1 MFDRVVE
8 LCAAFLVI
16 LGVTVFTLTP
26 GIYDTL
32 HMDDTLFLAE
42 LGWRMHLGAT
52 PVIDFNHFYGGI
64 TAQYLSWTF
73 GLFGPGIKS
82 LDYAILLQFITLA
95 IFALAVSYKRIG
107 VMSVGLLLLLITVL
121 LLTRSPLEMAIFTN
135 AYNSVSAHSFVY
147 NRYATSLALIMVVFS
162 MVPARDQR
170 VELFGALLCG
180 VAVYILVL
188 VKPTFVIFA
197 PALFLTLSFQRRW
210 GVVFVYVL
218 GITVAC
224 LFLDFGAKKFLGS
237 FEYAV
242 DSAGS
247 GISIGWLILKVNA
260 LVFLQFVALFFGFF
274 ALGIV
279 LRSKNKVFRRIGI
292 SAIILMVGCLGMTAT
307 MGWTYGQ
314 QAVPFLTIFPLVLYE
329 YARQR
334 DSVPEKDVKTLKVLM
349 ISSVAYFG
357 LPHIVNSAAMAL
369 EAKDRQDMSL
379 IDQGP
384 LRGYVAWNRAY
395 NASAGALPDR
405 PAAYDQ
411 QVQIAYDYIKE
422 QEYLDFNISAEYV
435 MLADGIQA
443 LGRIKNISQLG
454 IISDTRI
461 FFSYAM
467 QAPPVLDFPVWPTIR
482 SPEFFDD
489 SPLTSDIDIML
500 FLKPMQSTLTVMLE
514 RKRGDDFS
522 LCLSTVLWDI
532 YARNGSQVIGCTEQE
547 GGG

>member
-1 MFDRVVE
+1 MLDGVVKI
-8 LCAAFLVI
+8 CTAFLVI
-16 LGVTVFTLTP
+16 LGLIAFILTP

-42 LGWRMHLGAT
+42 LGWRKHLGAT

-64 TAQYLSWTF
+64 TTQYLSWAF
-73 GLFGPGIKS
+73 ALFGPGIKF

-95 IFALAVSYKRIG
+95 TFALAVSYKRIG
-107 VMSVGLLLLLITVL
+107 VMSAGLLLLLITVL

-135 AYNSVSAHSFVY
+135 PYNSVSAHSFFY
-147 NRYATSLALIMVVFS
+147 NRYATSLVLIMVVFS
-162 MVPARDQR
+162 MVPIRNQR
-170 VELFGALLCG
+170 VELFNALLCG
-180 VAVYILVL
+180 VAVYVLVL

-197 PALFLTLSFQRRW
+197 PALLLTLSFQRRW
-210 GVVFVYVL
+210 SVVLVCVL
-218 GITVAC
+218 GIASAG
-224 LFLDFGAKKFLGS
+224 LLLDFGAEKFVGS

-242 DSAGS
+242 DSSGS
-247 GISIGWLILKVNA
+247 EVSVSWLILRTSA
-260 LVFLQFVALFFGFF
+260 LVFLQPAGLLFGLF
-274 ALGIV
+274 ALLIV
-279 LRSKNKVFRRIGI
+279 LRRENKVLRRIGI
-292 SAIILMVGCLGMTAT
+292 SAIILMAGCLGMTAT
-307 MGWTYGQ
+307 MGWSYGQ
-314 QAVPFLTIFPLVLYE
+314 QALPFLTIFPLVLYE

-334 DSVPEKDVKTLKVLM
+334 NSVPEKDIKILKILM
-349 ISSVAYFG
+349 ISSVAYFS
-357 LPHIVNSAAMAL
+357 LPHIANSTAVAL
-369 EAKDRQDMSL
+369 EAKDHQDTSL
-379 IDQGP
+379 IVQGP

-395 NASAGALPDR
+395 NTSAGALRDP
-405 PAAYDQ
+405 PTAHNQ
-411 QVQIAYDYIKE
+411 QVQIAHDYIKG
-422 QEYLDFNISAEYV
+422 QEYLDFNIGAEYV

-443 LGRIKNISQLG
+443 LGRIENISQLG

-489 SPLTSDIDIML
+489 SPLSSDIDIML
-500 FLKPMQSTLTVMLE
+500 FLKPMPSILTSMLD
-514 RKRGDDFS
+514 RKRGDGFS